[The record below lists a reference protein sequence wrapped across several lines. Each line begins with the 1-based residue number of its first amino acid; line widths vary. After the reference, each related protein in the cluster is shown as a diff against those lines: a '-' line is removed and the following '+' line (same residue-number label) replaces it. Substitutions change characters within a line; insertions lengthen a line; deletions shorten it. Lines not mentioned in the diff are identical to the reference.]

1 MGSGRDAS
9 LVTIRMPDL
18 SGCPTFRATRCF
30 VSGPVIVNN
39 PEGGNNNGLLLGVV
53 LTVVVIG
60 AVLWFLFNGGLGG
73 NGNGNGN
80 GNGGDGNGAVPTIAL
95 PEGT

>member
-1 MGSGRDAS
+1 
-9 LVTIRMPDL
+9 
-18 SGCPTFRATRCF
+18 
-30 VSGPVIVNN
+30 
-39 PEGGNNNGLLLGVV
+39 
-53 LTVVVIG
+53 VIG